1 MNQSAQTGRQQ
12 YDSECTRVPFTF
24 IQLTTCLWLAT
35 SEKGGAKQRQTEHDR
50 EVMLKSTNLLQ
61 WRHLNASFEFF
72 PLFPSAGLPPG
83 RHLGHYPSLPP
94 GYQNTSAPHGATSPM
109 HPAMQA
115 ATQPYTQAPQPY
127 QQVSG
132 GTRVADWTVDYWLP
146 CLWRIAL
153 RSSLSNLHPHLLATC
168 WSGSG
173 PAEPVPGCHEPPVQ
187 HPGGPE
193 SGQPVA
199 GEEPAATDRH
209 PCPDAMSPTGP
220 AEGQLQPRVS
230 HSRLLRRILADDSG

>member
-1 MNQSAQTGRQQ
+1 
-12 YDSECTRVPFTF
+12 
-24 IQLTTCLWLAT
+24 
-35 SEKGGAKQRQTEHDR
+35 
-50 EVMLKSTNLLQ
+50 MLKSTNLLQ

-146 CLWRIAL
+146 CL
-153 RSSLSNLHPHLLATC
+153 
-168 WSGSG
+168 
-173 PAEPVPGCHEPPVQ
+173 
-187 HPGGPE
+187 
-193 SGQPVA
+193 
-199 GEEPAATDRH
+199 
-209 PCPDAMSPTGP
+209 
-220 AEGQLQPRVS
+220 
-230 HSRLLRRILADDSG
+230 